1 MAEEGRKHVLKHFD
15 WDITVEQY
23 RSTVLRLMA

>member
-15 WDITVEQY
+15 WDITAEQY